1 MLTKIK
7 IMSLKDTI
15 CNTSCT
21 EIPCKQKL
29 SPIFFMYH
37 SGTQVFFLPWGNSD
51 SVGFTLHIE
60 KVSEN
65 GIFSN
70 FYRKCKKDNTMLQI
84 IGKKS

>member
-1 MLTKIK
+1 
-7 IMSLKDTI
+7 
-15 CNTSCT
+15 
-21 EIPCKQKL
+21 
-29 SPIFFMYH
+29 MYH